1 MFGFRIERL
10 ESAGLT
16 MRVTFILP
24 TVNLGGGTR
33 VVVIYAQALVR
44 MGHLVRI
51 ISPPPQSMPLRRR
64 LKSWILGNNRLNDLR
79 PPMSHLHG
87 SRLDHHVLDRWRPV
101 TDVDVPDG
109 DLVIATWWETAEWV
123 NALSPNKGAK
133 VYFIQGHE
141 IFPHLPVERIKATY
155 RMPLHKIV
163 VARWLQQVMSTRYGD
178 EVVDLVPNSVDRT
191 QFFAPHRGKQAIP
204 TVGLLYSNS
213 PVKALEV
220 SLSALQIARETIP
233 DLRILSFGSQQPNN
247 QSALPKGTE
256 FFFCPPQD
264 QIRTLYSKCDLW
276 ITASRSEGFNL
287 PAMEAMACRTPVVST
302 RTGWPEE
309 ALKTGINGVL
319 VDVDD
324 QIGLAKG
331 TQWVLSQTDEDWR
344 RLSSNAYATVAASS
358 WQASAEMFE
367 GALKK
372 ACRRSARGE
381 IAGRCACLFET

>member
-1 MFGFRIERL
+1 MRI
-10 ESAGLT
+10 
-16 MRVTFILP
+16 TFISP
-24 TVNLGGGTR
+24 TVSLAGGIR
-33 VVVIYAQALVR
+33 VVVIYAQALVG
-44 MGHLVRI
+44 MGHIVRI
-51 ISPPPQSMPLRRR
+51 ISPPPQSMPPRRR
-64 LKSWILGNNRLNDLR
+64 LKSWILGNGRLNDLR
-79 PPMSHLHG
+79 PSMSHLDG
-87 SRLDHHVLDRWRPV
+87 SGLDHHVLDRWRPV

-133 VYFIQGHE
+133 VYFIQHHE
-141 IFPHLPVERIKATY
+141 IFPHLPVERCEATY

-163 VARWLQQVMSTRYGD
+163 VARWLQQVMRTRYSD
-178 EVVDLVPNSVDRT
+178 EIVDVVPNSVDRS
-191 QFFAPHRGKQAIP
+191 QFFSADRNKQSTP
-204 TVGLLYSNS
+204 TVGVLYSTA
-213 PVKALEV
+213 PFKGLDVA
-220 SLSALQIARETIP
+220 LSALQITRKKFP
-233 DLRILSFGSQQPNN
+233 DLRILSFGSQQPNDKL
-247 QSALPKGTE
+247 ALPKGTE

-264 QIRTLYSKCDLW
+264 QIRNLYSDCDLW

-309 ALKTGINGVL
+309 AIKTGINGVL
-319 VDVDD
+319 ADVDD

-331 TQWVLSQTDEDWR
+331 AQWVLSQTDEDWR
-344 RLSSNAYATVAASS
+344 RLSSNAYATVESSS

>member
-1 MFGFRIERL
+1 MRI
-10 ESAGLT
+10 
-16 MRVTFILP
+16 TFIVP
-24 TVNLGGGTR
+24 TVSLGGGTR

-44 MGHLVRI
+44 LGHVVRI
-51 ISPPPQSMPLRRR
+51 ISQPPQPMSARRR
-64 LKSWILGNNRLNDLR
+64 LKSWIMGHRNLR
-79 PPMSHLHG
+79 GPQAPKSHLDG
-87 SRLDHHVLDRWRPV
+87 SGLDHHVLDRWRPV

-133 VYFIQGHE
+133 VYFIQHHE
-141 IFPHLPVERIKATY
+141 IFPHLPVKRCEATY

-163 VARWLQQVMSTRYGD
+163 VARWLQQVMRTRYGD
-178 EVVDLVPNSVDRT
+178 EMVDFVPNSVDRC
-191 QFFAPHRGKQAIP
+191 QFFSADRSKQSTP
-204 TVGLLYSNS
+204 TVGFLYSS
-213 PVKALEV
+213 THFKGLDV
-220 SLSALQIARETIP
+220 SLSALQIVRKQFPE
-233 DLRILSFGSQQPNN
+233 LRMISFGTVQPSHNLT
-247 QSALPKGTE
+247 LPKGAE
-256 FFFCPPQD
+256 FFFCPPQH
-264 QIRTLYSKCDLW
+264 QIRTLYSQCDVW

-309 ALKTGINGVL
+309 AVKTGINGVL

-331 TQWVLSQTDEDWR
+331 IRWVLSQTDEDWR